1 MIDKGLVR
9 RGPVLAL
16 AALGG
21 AGVLAA
27 GTWLAAGS
35 DAPASTRQVAATN
48 AVTYPAGQ
56 RATPAPSAPPSCE
69 PARPTPRPV
78 PSEPG
83 GTARA
88 PAEGSE
94 ARFAGAHDVRRPEA
108 RHPEARH
115 PEARVPGAR
124 LPGARDLR
132 ARRSEARLPGAA
144 SPPPGCATYP
154 TDAAQAPAAP
164 APAPP
169 RDEPTVVPAP
179 PGAPKPR

>member
-21 AGVLAA
+21 AGVLAT

-78 PSEPG
+78 
-83 GTARA
+83 
-88 PAEGSE
+88 
-94 ARFAGAHDVRRPEA
+94 
-108 RHPEARH
+108 
-115 PEARVPGAR
+115 
-124 LPGARDLR
+124 
-132 ARRSEARLPGAA
+132 
-144 SPPPGCATYP
+144 
-154 TDAAQAPAAP
+154 
-164 APAPP
+164 
-169 RDEPTVVPAP
+169 
-179 PGAPKPR
+179 